1 MRKTILEVIT
11 VLAACAASVAGSA
24 PAVAYDYPWCA
35 QGKGFGIPGDCSYPT
50 YAACM
55 ASASG
60 RFLTCNINPRVAYG
74 QQRQP
79 RRPSRY
85 SYYD

>member
-1 MRKTILEVIT
+1 MRKTMLAVMT
-11 VLAACAASVAGSA
+11 VLAAGAASLASSA
-24 PAVAYDYPWCA
+24 PAAAYDYPWCA

-60 RFLTCNINPRVAYG
+60 RFLTCNISPRVAYG
-74 QQRQP
+74 QQR
-79 RRPSRY
+79 RRPSRNY
-85 SYYD
+85 YYD